1 MGRRQDTQPTEQRLG
16 PAIAWGPVVGAIQ
29 AASPLGGPVARPGDL
44 YDLEVPIQFTSAPVK
59 LLLWAGLCLGHLPD
73 LEHGER
79 LILVLVQEAIDR
91 TSLLAD
97 AGEVRG
103 VRLQELGHGLNV
115 RRRAPQ
121 RHFAAEPQRPDPRR
135 NSSASSSV
143 STSTMESSPHS
154 WN

>member
-1 MGRRQDTQPTEQRLG
+1 M
-16 PAIAWGPVVGAIQ
+16 
-29 AASPLGGPVARPGDL
+29 ARPGDL
-44 YDLEVPIQFTSAPVK
+44 HDLEVPIQFASAPVK
-59 LLLWAGLCLGHLPD
+59 LLLWAELCLGHLPD

-115 RRRAPQ
+115 RQRTPQ
-121 RHFAAEPQRPDPRR
+121 RHFTRR
-135 NSSASSSV
+135 RAS
-143 STSTMESSPHS
+143 TT
-154 WN
+154 